1 MTKVERINFDFPLNK
16 TIEIQGKDFDKLL
29 KLNFSGQNIKV
40 KITLTPEEKVLF
52 KTYQKSKE
60 LKNAT
65 GANEVVFSI
74 ETSKQVSVRSRDII
88 KKSSIIDKLKIY
100 AEVNNITFT
109 PSVLEK
115 AKDLEEHLL
124 IKYTFPSHTFDLVSL
139 SVRGAKGIKGREQID
154 IDFSKFS
161 DGVVAITG
169 DNGIGKS
176 FLVELANP
184 FPKMITRSGPLKNFF
199 YLKDSHKIVVYKD
212 ENNKYYKFSI
222 FMAAHID
229 DGLCKYYVETS
240 DDEGATWVSD
250 KNCNGNLQ
258 DYNKYIEENI
268 GSLEV
273 FLKTAFFTKGK
284 VKGVSDIASATKGD
298 KIRFFAELLNTD
310 SISVLH
316 ENVKKELKQ
325 ILSDIE
331 KLDNVEEEVE
341 KLTKELFNKEQSK
354 GLFENDLK
362 EILKKIELLEEE
374 IKSTKEKEEIFNKN
388 FKDFQT
394 TISAKTQAEDR
405 YNELISHKN
414 RLIESKKRNDYYL
427 TNEEKI
433 KEYKEVL
440 KKFTPANEELI
451 NLSKKYQD
459 KLTETASLSEEYISL
474 NNSLEIEQHKLNSVD
489 DKIKNAKDR
498 FIEVD
503 DNCPTCGAKLS
514 AAKKASLLKVNDMV
528 NAEIEALKTFKENQK
543 TLVADKKK
551 EVSKLKAKLE
561 KAQSLRDELKKECE
575 EKDEQL
581 KSTKVYLD
589 FNEEFASYESY
600 IPVTNLERDIERI
613 SKEVEAVEMLLKNFD
628 DIEIIDFKAK
638 LEELETKRKSFDEE
652 RVQNLIDTGKLDT
665 QIQQIKDTLTFTQE
679 QKENLDKL
687 KVEYNEYSIL
697 EKAFSNSGIQ
707 ALELEAAV
715 PDIANLT
722 NVILQEGLG
731 DKFSVTFNT
740 LRQGKEKIIDDFS
753 IDVTNHETGWIIP
766 LDQLSEGEKIWIMQS
781 LYFAF
786 SIIRMNRTQFSFAV
800 RFLDE
805 SDGAL
810 FADRR
815 VQYLNMIQSVHTTG
829 KARLTIMVTHSQ
841 EVKDI
846 IEQKINL

>member
-1 MTKVERINFDFPLNK
+1 MTKVERINFDFPVNK
-16 TIEIQGKDFDKLL
+16 TIEITGKDFDKLL
-29 KLNFSGQNIKV
+29 KLNFSNQNVKV
-40 KITLTPEEKVLF
+40 KLSLTPEEKVLF
-52 KTYQKSKE
+52 KPFQKGRQ
-60 LKNAT
+60 LKDAT
-65 GANEVVFSI
+65 GANSVTFCI
-74 ETSKQVSVRSRDII
+74 ETSKQVSVRSNEII
-88 KKSSIIDKLKIY
+88 NKTSILDKLKIY
-100 AEVNNITFT
+100 AEVNNIQLT
-109 PSVLEK
+109 PSILDK

-154 IDFSKFS
+154 INFSDFSE
-161 DGVVAITG
+161 GVVAITG
-169 DNGIGKS
+169 DNGIGKT
-176 FLVELANP
+176 FLVELATP
-184 FPKMITRSGPLKNFF
+184 YPRMITRNGPLKDFF

-229 DGLCKYYVETS
+229 NGICKYYVETS
-240 DDEGATWVSD
+240 DDEGVTWVSD

-284 VKGVSDIASATKGD
+284 VKGISDIASATKGE
-298 KIRFFAELLNTD
+298 KIKFFAELLNID
-310 SISVLH
+310 SISLLN
-316 ENVKKELKQ
+316 ESAKTKTKQ
-325 ILSDIE
+325 LLFDIE

-362 EILKKIELLEEE
+362 EILKKIELLDEE

-388 FKDFQT
+388 FSDFQT

-414 RLIESKKRNDYYL
+414 RLIESKRRNDYYL

-551 EVSKLKAKLE
+551 EVSKLKSKLE
-561 KAQSLRDELKKECE
+561 KAQSLRDELKKEYE

-638 LEELETKRKSFDEE
+638 LEELETKRKFLDEE

-679 QKENLDKL
+679 QKENLDEL
-687 KVEYNEYSIL
+687 KTEYNEYSIL

-707 ALELEAAV
+707 ALELEAAIPSV
-715 PDIANLT
+715 SELT
-722 NVILQEGLG
+722 NIILHEGLG
-731 DKFSVTFNT
+731 DNFSVVFNT
-740 LRQGKEKIIDDFS
+740 QKQSKDRVIDDFS
-753 IDVTNHETGWIIP
+753 IDVIDHESGWTVP
-766 LDQLSEGEKIWIMQS
+766 LEHLSEGEKIWVMQS

-786 SIIRMNRTQFSFAV
+786 STIRMEKTQFSFST

-805 SDGAL
+805 SDGTL

-815 VQYLNMIQSVHTTG
+815 VQYLNMIQSVHNSG
-829 KARLTIMVTHSQ
+829 KARLTVMITHSQ
-841 EVKDI
+841 EIKDI
-846 IEQKINL
+846 IDQKINL